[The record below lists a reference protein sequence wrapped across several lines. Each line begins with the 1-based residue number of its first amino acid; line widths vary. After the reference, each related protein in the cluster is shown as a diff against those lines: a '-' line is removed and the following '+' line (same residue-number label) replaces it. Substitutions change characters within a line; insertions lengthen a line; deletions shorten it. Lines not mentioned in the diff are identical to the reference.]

1 MNQLSSP
8 HRLWTKDF
16 TLLTTTNLLMA
27 IAFYFMTP
35 VMPLFLADRFASS
48 TEEIGMV
55 MFMFTI
61 AAILMRPFAG
71 YLLDVFNRF
80 TVYLIAFI
88 IFTLLFLGYAFAA
101 TLTIILIVRFVHGLT
116 WGSMNT
122 AAYTM
127 AVDLVPTNRRGEG
140 LGFFGLSMTIA
151 MALAP
156 MLAMKISKT
165 YNYNV
170 LFYSAVAFC
179 AMGLLIVLQVR
190 LPKQEKIARKFS
202 FAGLFEK
209 SALSVAFIALLT
221 QVSYGGILSFIALYG
236 REIGVAN
243 AGTFFL
249 LMSVGVGLGR
259 VLSGRFFDKVGPGK
273 VAFTGMFLLMIGMFI
288 VGFFATSAGYHT
300 AALISGLGF
309 GVLAPTFQAM
319 ANNNVLPQR
328 RGAANSTYLMFFDS
342 GIGVGMLL
350 FGWLIDVIGYAA
362 TFYLSGAIVLLAM
375 ILFFVYTLPKYNIR
389 NLTVF

>member
-1 MNQLSSP
+1 MNQLSTFN
-8 HRLWTKDF
+8 RLWTKDF

-35 VMPLFLADRFASS
+35 VMPLFMADRFASG

-55 MFMFTI
+55 MFSFTI

-80 TVYLIAFI
+80 AVYLTAFV
-88 IFTLLFLGYAFAA
+88 IFMLLFLGYAFAA
-101 TLTIILIVRFVHGLT
+101 TVTIILLVRFLHGFT

-127 AVDLVPTNRRGEG
+127 AVDLVPAKRRGEG

-151 MALAP
+151 MAVAP
-156 MLAMKISKT
+156 MLAMTISKT
-165 YNYNV
+165 YDYNV

-179 AMGLLIVLQVR
+179 AVGLMIVMFVR
-190 LPKQEKIARKFS
+190 VPKSEKVVRKFS

-221 QVSYGGILSFIALYG
+221 QVPYGGILSFIALYG
-236 REIGVAN
+236 REIGVVN

-249 LMSVGVGLGR
+249 LFSVGIGVGR
-259 VLSGRFFDKVGPGK
+259 ILSGRLFDKIGPGK
-273 VAFTGMFLLMIGMFI
+273 VAFSGMLLLIAGLVI
-288 VGFFATSAGYHT
+288 VGFFVTSAGYHT
-300 AALISGLGF
+300 AALVTGLGF

-362 TFYLSGAIVLLAM
+362 SFYLSGAIVLLAM
-375 ILFFVYTLPKYNIR
+375 ALFFVVTLPGYKKQ
-389 NLTVF
+389 